1 MSSLDNY
8 EIIPATVTHIR
19 HRSECIPYYDAFYS
33 NEQGGWCL
41 AGAHLPIFVAPMASV
56 INEYNYLKFD
66 ENGLNPIIPRTVPL
80 HRRLEILTQS
90 IWVAMG
96 LDEFKA
102 FCASQDKLEQE
113 IYICVDVANGHMQE
127 LIDVCADAKTKF
139 GSNLI
144 LMTGNIANHQTYF
157 EYAKAGID
165 YIRCGIGGGSVC
177 STAYLSGI
185 HCSADQLLAMLVL
198 DKYEVTKNLGDYKSV
213 PKIVMDGGINSI
225 RQIIIA
231 LAMGADYVMCGQL
244 FAQCEEACGEIIW
257 YKEWNPR
264 MMQASEEKK
273 PYRVYYGMSTERAQK
288 EMGNKKLKH
297 SEGVEKFVPI
307 KYHLNEWVEEFTST
321 ICSTMAYCDRTL
333 LTDFVGNV
341 KFERASVGE
350 YESYEKSKFL

>member
-8 EIIPATVTHIR
+8 EILPAPVTHIR

-33 NEQGGWCL
+33 DEQGGWCL

-66 ENGLNPIIPRTVPL
+66 ENGLNPIVPRTVPL
-80 HRRLEILTQS
+80 HKRFEILKQS

-198 DKYEVTKNLGDYKSV
+198 DKYDVTRNLGDYKSV

-244 FAQCEEACGEIIW
+244 FAQCEEACSKEVIIDGIRHR
-257 YKEWNPR
+257 E
-264 MMQASEEKK
+264 
-273 PYRVYYGMSTERAQK
+273 YYGMSTQRAQK
-288 EMGNKKLKH
+288 EMGNTKLKH

-307 KYHLNEWVEEFTST
+307 KYHLNEWVGEFTST

-341 KFERASVGE
+341 KFQRASVGE